1 MKNLLLT
8 GSFAYTKNQIF
19 SLKELGW
26 NVDFLQFEEN
36 AITAYEKYDAV
47 VCNGL
52 FLHHDIKKFRNLKYI
67 QLTSAGYDRVPITYI
82 REHNI
87 MINNARGVYSI
98 PIAEHTIML
107 ILNLLR
113 NAPFFSKNQQN
124 KVWEK
129 NRFAIELSGKT
140 VAIAGC
146 GSIGLEIAKK
156 LTGFDAKITGL
167 DIIPIKSEYLTECR
181 DIKELHSVVKNA
193 AVFISAMPY
202 SEHAHHI
209 FNSEFFSA
217 MNNNGIFINIS
228 RGKLVDENALFDAL
242 YNNKI
247 KSAAIDVFEDE
258 PLAFESKLW
267 DLDNLIITPH
277 NSFIGDGN
285 PARMFDII
293 YNNLKNCIYKEND

>member
-217 MNNNGIFINIS
+217 MNNNGVFINIS

>member
-181 DIKELHSVVKNA
+181 DIKELHSVVKNT